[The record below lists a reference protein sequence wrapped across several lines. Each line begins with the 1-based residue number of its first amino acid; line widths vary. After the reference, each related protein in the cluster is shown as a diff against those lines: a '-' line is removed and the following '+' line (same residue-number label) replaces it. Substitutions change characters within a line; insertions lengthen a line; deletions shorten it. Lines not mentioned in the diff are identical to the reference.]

1 MRNFLSIAATA
12 VAMVVLDLLWL
23 GLVASSLYASQLGDL
38 KRPEAYLPAAGI
50 FYVFYVA
57 ATWLYA
63 VRGAATPKDAAM
75 RGAGL
80 GLVAYATY
88 ELTNWAV
95 IRDWP
100 ALLVPIDI
108 GWGIALTTITAV
120 VGKLVRR

>member
-1 MRNFLSIAATA
+1 
-12 VAMVVLDLLWL
+12 MVVLDLLWL
-23 GLVASSLYASQLGDL
+23 GLVASTLYASQLGDL

-57 ATWLYA
+57 ATWLYG
-63 VRGAATPKDAAM
+63 VRGAATVKDAAL

-95 IRDWP
+95 LRDWP
-100 ALLVPIDI
+100 VLLVPVDI
-108 GWGIALTTITAV
+108 AWGVVLTAAAAT